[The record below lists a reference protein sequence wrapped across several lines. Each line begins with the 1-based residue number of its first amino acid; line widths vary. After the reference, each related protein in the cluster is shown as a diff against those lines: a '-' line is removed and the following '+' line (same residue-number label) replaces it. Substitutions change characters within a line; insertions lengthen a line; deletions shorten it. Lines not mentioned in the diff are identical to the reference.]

1 MNCIEKNRKIYEE
14 AFQTYG
20 DDTRS
25 CLWDKPMIMRYQE
38 LVKIAPLEGT
48 TVLDIG
54 CGIGGFYE
62 YMVKDCDIK
71 NLSYKG
77 VDLIEGMVKLASQK
91 YPEASFETR
100 NIFENPLVGLYD
112 YVFLCGVFNIA
123 VADSEEFMKRML
135 KEAFSY
141 CKKGLAF
148 NFISSYV
155 NFQNE
160 ETAYY
165 NPQDIFTFC
174 IENLSRKIKIFHH
187 YEKCDVSVFVYK

>member
-1 MNCIEKNRKIYEE
+1 MNCIEKNKKIYEE

-25 CLWDKPMIMRYQE
+25 CLWDRPMIMRYQE
-38 LVKIAPLEGT
+38 LVNVATLDGT

-62 YMVKDCDIK
+62 YMVKDCGIK

-77 VDLIEGMVKLASQK
+77 IDLVEGMIKLASQK
-91 YPEASFETR
+91 YPEASFQTR
-100 NIFENPLVGLYD
+100 NIFENPLVELYD

-123 VADSEEFMKRML
+123 VADSEEFMKKML

-141 CKKGLAF
+141 CQKGLAF

-160 ETAYY
+160 E
-165 NPQDIFTFC
+165 DIFTFC
-174 IENLSRKIKIFHH
+174 IENLSRKVKIFHH